1 MTNAPR
7 QTDENTE
14 AGFSL
19 MEMLVVVFI
28 IGLMSTLVILSMPRG
43 SSSASHA
50 ADDVAVLL
58 NRLKRE
64 SILLGEPVRWVHS
77 RNAES
82 FQRYQ
87 LGEWVLLSDN
97 GGMFDR
103 FSLDENV
110 RLEIALLDFNGKTIR
125 QPVQRRGSETDDAA
139 SVIVFLPTG
148 EANEAQIRVSDGGGQ
163 VKLTLNANGDLTRDS
178 EGA

>member
-50 ADDVAVLL
+50 ADDVAKGLCNLQKRLSLL
-58 NRLKRE
+58 YPN
-64 SILLGEPVRWVHS
+64 S
-77 RNAES
+77 
-82 FQRYQ
+82 
-87 LGEWVLLSDN
+87 
-97 GGMFDR
+97 
-103 FSLDENV
+103 
-110 RLEIALLDFNGKTIR
+110 
-125 QPVQRRGSETDDAA
+125 
-139 SVIVFLPTG
+139 
-148 EANEAQIRVSDGGGQ
+148 
-163 VKLTLNANGDLTRDS
+163 
-178 EGA
+178 